1 MKIIEKKIKR
11 DFELNKS
18 KTQIILTHTSRSII
32 PFINSL
38 KYRINGNNKKIP
50 HFLIDRE
57 GKIIQLLDETEVS
70 ELFKDNNYNR
80 NGVVICYENLGWL
93 EKEVLKNY
101 HINWIGN
108 IYTNKVTNRKWR
120 DYYLWQPYT
129 EEQIES
135 SVKLC
140 KMISEKHGIKLKM
153 VGHNTKVK
161 GVENFE
167 GIITRSN
174 FDEHSTNVSPA
185 FDFEDF
191 KKKIENE

>member
-1 MKIIEKKIKR
+1 MEIIEKKLKR
-11 DFELNKS
+11 NFELNEN
-18 KTQIILTHTSRSII
+18 KTQIILTHSSRSII

-38 KYRINGNNKKIP
+38 KHRINGKNQKIP

-57 GKIIQLLDETEVS
+57 GKIIQLLDELEVPK
-70 ELFKDNNYNR
+70 LFKDDNYNR
-80 NGVVICYENLGWL
+80 NGIVICYENLGWL
-93 EKEVLKNY
+93 EKEVLKSY

-129 EEQIES
+129 EEQINS

-161 GVENFE
+161 GVESFE

-174 FDEHSTNVSPA
+174 FDEHSTSVSPA
-185 FDFEDF
+185 FDFEYF
-191 KKKIENE
+191 KKKLENE

>member
-1 MKIIEKKIKR
+1 M
-11 DFELNKS
+11 
-18 KTQIILTHTSRSII
+18 
-32 PFINSL
+32 
-38 KYRINGNNKKIP
+38 
-50 HFLIDRE
+50 IDRE
-57 GKIIQLLDETEVS
+57 GKIIQLLDETEIPK
-70 ELFKDNNYNR
+70 LFKDDNYNR
-80 NGVVICYENLGWL
+80 NGIVICYENLGWL
-93 EKEVLKNY
+93 EKEVLKSY

-129 EEQIES
+129 EEQINS

-161 GVENFE
+161 GVESFE

-174 FDEHSTNVSPA
+174 FDEHSTSVSPA

-191 KKKIENE
+191 KKKLENE